1 MNTVLD
7 PVVIGLLLAAALMHA
22 TWNALL
28 KADTGD
34 RLATFGVIMLTGS
47 VVSLPFVFF
56 VPFPPK
62 TAWLWMLASVV
73 VHNFYYF
80 FLLKAYA
87 TGDLS
92 HTYPIARGLGPLL
105 VAIFSGRLLG
115 EYLRLQDGVGVA
127 LVSLAIIALAA
138 PHRRLAS
145 GDLLS
150 GALRGQH
157 RRATIYAV
165 LTGITIAGYLFSDG
179 LGVRAS
185 GPAFENKLSYI
196 VWLNICEGPW
206 LICAALYLR
215 PLSVAAYLRK
225 GPRGWWRGAVGGAI
239 ATLGYA
245 IAIWA
250 LAAGPIAH
258 VAAVRESSV
267 LFAAVMG
274 ALLLGEPFGARRIV
288 AAAVIVAGLVLM
300 NGPTLF

>member
-28 KADTGD
+28 KSDTGD
-34 RLATFGVIMLTGS
+34 RLATFGIIMLTGS
-47 VVSLPFVFF
+47 LVSLPFVFF
-56 VPFPPK
+56 LPFPPK
-62 TAWLWMLASVV
+62 TAWMWLAASVLI
-73 VHNFYYF
+73 HNFYYY

-115 EYLRLQDGVGVA
+115 EYLRFQDGVGVA

-138 PHRRLAS
+138 PQRRA
-145 GDLLS
+145 GGELLS
-150 GALRGQH
+150 AALRGQH
-157 RRATIYAV
+157 RRATLYAV

-185 GPAFENKLSYI
+185 GPSFEHKMSYI
-196 VWLNICEGPW
+196 AWLNVCEGPW
-206 LICAALYLR
+206 LICVALYLR
-215 PLSVAAYLRK
+215 PLTVTAFLKR
-225 GPRGWWRGAVGGAI
+225 GPRGWWRGAAGGAV

-267 LFAAVMG
+267 LFAAAMG
-274 ALLLGEPFGARRIV
+274 ALLLGEPFGRLRIV
-288 AAAVIVAGLVLM
+288 AAAVIVSGLVLM

>member
-7 PVVIGLLLAAALMHA
+7 PLVIGLLLAAALMHA

-47 VVSLPFVFF
+47 LMSLPFIFF
-56 VPFPPK
+56 LPFPPK
-62 TAWLWMLASVV
+62 TAWLWLLTSVI
-73 VHNFYYF
+73 VHNFYYY

-115 EYLRLQDGVGVA
+115 EYLRVQDGVGVA
-127 LVSLAIIALAA
+127 LVSLGIIALAA
-138 PHRRLAS
+138 PRRRLKNGETIS
-145 GDLLS
+145 DVLL
-150 GALRGQH
+150 GQH

-165 LTGITIAGYLFSDG
+165 LTGITIAAYLFSDG

-185 GPAFENKLSYI
+185 GPSFEHKLSYI
-196 VWLNICEGPW
+196 VWLNVCEGPW
-206 LICAALYLR
+206 LILVALYLR
-215 PLSVAAYLRK
+215 PLGVVAFLRK
-225 GPRGWWRGAVGGAI
+225 GPRGWWRGAIGGAI
-239 ATLGYA
+239 ATIGYA

-274 ALLLGEPFGARRIV
+274 ALLLGEPFGKLRIV
-288 AAAVIVAGLVLM
+288 AAGIIVAGLVLM

>member
-1 MNTVLD
+1 MHTVLE
-7 PVVIGLLLAAALMHA
+7 PTVIGLLLAAALMHA

-47 VVSLPFVFF
+47 ILSLPFVFF
-56 VPFPPK
+56 LPFLPME
-62 TAWLWMLASVV
+62 AWLWLGASVAI
-73 VHNFYYF
+73 HNFYYY

-92 HTYPIARGLGPLL
+92 HIYPIARGLGPLL

-115 EYLRLQDGVGVA
+115 EYLRFQDGAGVA
-127 LVSLAIIALAA
+127 LVSLGIIALAA
-138 PHRRLAS
+138 RQRRTAS
-145 GDLLS
+145 GEAMS
-150 GALRGQH
+150 SEYRRKH
-157 RRATIYAV
+157 RLATIYAV

-179 LGVRAS
+179 LGVRAA
-185 GPAFENKLSYI
+185 GPTFEHRMAYI
-196 VWLNICEGPW
+196 AWLNVCEGPW
-206 LICAALYLR
+206 LICFALYLR
-215 PLSVAAYLRK
+215 PLGVAAYLRK

-250 LAAGPIAH
+250 LAVGPIAH

-267 LFAAVMG
+267 LFASVMG
-274 ALLLGEPFGARRIV
+274 ALLLGEPFGLRRI
-288 AAAVIVAGLVLM
+288 AAAGVIVAGLLLM

>member
-28 KADTGD
+28 KSDTGD
-34 RLATFGVIMLTGS
+34 RLATFGIIMLTGS
-47 VVSLPFVFF
+47 LVSLPFVFF
-56 VPFPPK
+56 LPFPPK
-62 TAWLWMLASVV
+62 QAWLWLAGSVAI
-73 VHNFYYF
+73 HNFYYY

-115 EYLRLQDGVGVA
+115 EYLRFQDGVGVA

-138 PHRRLAS
+138 PQRRA
-145 GDLLS
+145 GGELLS
-150 GALRGQH
+150 AALRGQH
-157 RRATIYAV
+157 RRATMYAV

-185 GPAFENKLSYI
+185 GPSFEHKMSYI
-196 VWLNICEGPW
+196 AWLNVCEGPW
-206 LICAALYLR
+206 LICLALYLR
-215 PLSVAAYLRK
+215 PLTVTAYLRK
-225 GPRGWWRGAVGGAI
+225 GPRGWWRGAAGGAV

-250 LAAGPIAH
+250 LASGPIAH

-267 LFAAVMG
+267 LFAAAMG
-274 ALLLGEPFGARRIV
+274 ALLLGEPFGRLRIV
-288 AAAVIVAGLVLM
+288 AAAVIVSGLVLM

>member
-7 PVVIGLLLAAALMHA
+7 PAVIGLLLAAALMHA

-28 KADTGD
+28 KSDAGD
-34 RLATFGVIMLTGS
+34 RLATFGIIMLTGS
-47 VVSLPFVFF
+47 LVSLPFVFF
-56 VPFPPK
+56 LPFPPK
-62 TAWLWMLASVV
+62 TAWVWIPVSVV
-73 VHNFYYF
+73 IHNFYYY

-115 EYLRLQDGVGVA
+115 EYLRFQDGAGVA
-127 LVSLAIIALAA
+127 LVSLAIVALAA
-138 PHRRLAS
+138 PQRRSA
-145 GDLLS
+145 GGEVLS
-150 GALRGQH
+150 NALRGQH
-157 RRATIYAV
+157 RRATTYAV
-165 LTGITIAGYLFSDG
+165 LTGVTIAGYLFSDG
-179 LGVRAS
+179 LGVRAA
-185 GPAFENKLSYI
+185 GPGFAHNMSYI
-196 VWLNICEGPW
+196 AWLNVCEGPW
-206 LICAALYLR
+206 LICVALYRR
-215 PLSVAAYLRK
+215 PLGVAAFLRR
-225 GPRGWWRGAVGGAI
+225 GPRGWWRGAAGGVI

-267 LFAAVMG
+267 LFAAAMG
-274 ALLLGEPFGARRIV
+274 ALLLGEPFGRPRIA

>member
-1 MNTVLD
+1 MHTVLD
-7 PVVIGLLLAAALMHA
+7 PLVIGLLLAAALMHA

-28 KADTGD
+28 KSDTGD

-47 VVSLPFVFF
+47 LLSLPLAFF
-56 VPFPPK
+56 LPFPPK
-62 TAWLWMLASVV
+62 IAWLWILASVI

-115 EYLRLQDGVGVA
+115 EYLRFQDGLGVA
-127 LVSLAIIALAA
+127 LVSLGIVALAA
-138 PHRRLAS
+138 PQRRLAS
-145 GDLLS
+145 GAPLS
-150 GALRGQH
+150 KALRGQH
-157 RRATIYAV
+157 RRATIYAA
-165 LTGITIAGYLFSDG
+165 LTGVTIAGYLFSDG

-185 GPAFENKLSYI
+185 GPNLEHKLSYI
-196 VWLNICEGPW
+196 VWLNLCEGPW
-206 LICAALYLR
+206 LIMAALYLR
-215 PLSVAAYLRK
+215 PLSVSAYLRK
-225 GPRGWWRGAVGGAI
+225 GPRGWWKGAVGGAI

-267 LFAAVMG
+267 LFAAAMG
-274 ALLLGEPFGARRIV
+274 ALLLGEPFGRLRIV

>member
-7 PVVIGLLLAAALMHA
+7 PLVIVLLLAAALMHA

-28 KADTGD
+28 KSDTGD
-34 RLATFGVIMLTGS
+34 RLATFGIIMLTGS
-47 VVSLPFVFF
+47 LVSLPFVFF
-56 VPFPPK
+56 LPFPPK
-62 TAWLWMLASVV
+62 TAWMWLGASVV
-73 VHNFYYF
+73 IHNFYYY

-115 EYLRLQDGVGVA
+115 EYLRFQDGAGVA

-138 PHRRLAS
+138 PQRGA
-145 GDLLS
+145 GGELLS
-150 GALRGQH
+150 AARRGQH
-157 RRATIYAV
+157 RRATMYAV

-185 GPAFENKLSYI
+185 GPGFEHKMSYI
-196 VWLNICEGPW
+196 AWLNVCEGPW
-206 LICAALYLR
+206 LICVALYLR
-215 PLSVAAYLRK
+215 PLTVAAFLRR
-225 GPRGWWRGAVGGAI
+225 GPRGWWRGAAGGAV

-267 LFAAVMG
+267 LFAAAMG
-274 ALLLGEPFGARRIV
+274 ALLLGEPFGRRRIV
-288 AAAVIVAGLVLM
+288 AAAVIVCGLVLM

>member
-1 MNTVLD
+1 MHTVLD
-7 PVVIGLLLAAALMHA
+7 PLVIGLLLAAALMHA

-28 KADTGD
+28 KSDTGD
-34 RLATFGVIMLTGS
+34 RLATFGIMMLTGS
-47 VVSLPFVFF
+47 IVAVPFTVFL
-56 VPFPPK
+56 PFPPK
-62 TAWLWMLASVV
+62 TAWLWLLASVI
-73 VHNFYYF
+73 VHNFYYY

-92 HTYPIARGLGPLL
+92 HTYPIARGLGPLI

-115 EYLRLQDGVGVA
+115 EYLRVQDGLGVA
-127 LVSLAIIALAA
+127 LVSLGIVALAM
-138 PHRRLAS
+138 PQRRLAGGEAIS
-145 GDLLS
+145 KALL
-150 GALRGQH
+150 GQH

-185 GPAFENKLSYI
+185 GPDFEHKLSYI

-206 LICAALYLR
+206 LVIAALYLR
-215 PLSVAAYLRK
+215 PLSVAAFLRK

-267 LFAAVMG
+267 LFAAAMG
-274 ALLLGEPFGARRIV
+274 ALLLGEPFGRMRIV

-300 NGPTLF
+300 NGPTIF

>member
-1 MNTVLD
+1 MHTVLD
-7 PVVIGLLLAAALMHA
+7 PLVIGLLLAAALMHA

-28 KADTGD
+28 KSDTGD
-34 RLATFGVIMLTGS
+34 RLATFGIMMITGS
-47 VVSLPFVFF
+47 IVSLPFVFF
-56 VPFPPK
+56 LPPLPT
-62 TAWLWMLASVV
+62 TAWLWLIASVII
-73 VHNFYYF
+73 HNFYYF

-105 VAIFSGRLLG
+105 VAISSGRLLG
-115 EYLRLQDGVGVA
+115 EYLRIQDGLGVA
-127 LVSLAIIALAA
+127 LVSLGIIALAA
-138 PHRRLAS
+138 PQRRLANGEALS
-145 GDLLS
+145 KALL
-150 GALRGQH
+150 GQH
-157 RRATIYAV
+157 RRATIYAA

-185 GPAFENKLSYI
+185 GPAFANKLSYI
-196 VWLNICEGPW
+196 VWLNVCEGPW
-206 LICAALYLR
+206 LVLAALYLR
-215 PLSVAAYLRK
+215 PLSVAAFLRK
-225 GPRGWWRGAVGGAI
+225 GPRGWWKGAVGGAI

-267 LFAAVMG
+267 LFAAAMG
-274 ALLLGEPFGARRIV
+274 ALLLGEPFGRLRII
-288 AAAVIVAGLVLM
+288 AAAVIVAGLILM